1 MQVGQGEMGCE
12 LDGKEMKWDGN
23 GNGNGNGM
31 DVYDTVA
38 HIAMD

>member
-23 GNGNGNGM
+23 GNGNGM